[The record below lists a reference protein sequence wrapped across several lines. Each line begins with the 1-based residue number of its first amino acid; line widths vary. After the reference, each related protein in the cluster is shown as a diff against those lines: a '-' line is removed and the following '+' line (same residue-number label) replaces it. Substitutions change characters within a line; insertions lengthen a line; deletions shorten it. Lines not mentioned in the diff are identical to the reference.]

1 MYKDAYSCLHIFWKF
16 EMCQMFSTGWVTSNP
31 EVLCMLSLYHIS
43 HPITDSSLPQEL
55 PFLLIKGFTIFLF
68 PFLFHSLLPYIPVLA
83 QFPTPFSCL
92 WPGAGLQWRVRVFLV
107 FVLQPFSPDWSRVG
121 AGLAASSAALSSYHR
136 LLPEFF
142 HCFLPLC
149 PLSTSVTKCLFWF
162 SPKQRLTLVYS
173 FQ

>member
-1 MYKDAYSCLHIFWKF
+1 MLIVVYTSSGSLKCVKCFPLG
-16 EMCQMFSTGWVTSNP
+16 GWQAILRCYACSVSIMSATQSQTALCHRTS
-31 EVLCMLSLYHIS
+31 
-43 HPITDSSLPQEL
+43 

-68 PFLFHSLLPYIPVLA
+68 PFLFHSLLPCIPVLA

-92 WPGAGLQWRVRVFLV
+92 WPGADLQWRVRVFLV

-121 AGLAASSAALSSYHR
+121 AGLAASSAALSSYHP

-149 PLSTSVTKCLFWF
+149 PVSTSVTKCLFCF